1 MDVDGEVF
9 HGRVVGTKTADVIS
23 NQFSSA
29 VIAFPGRATDIYMDK
44 INADLSRWIIIFYFA
59 GAVIYLVREVLRHA
73 SLKSS
78 TVSKA

>member
-1 MDVDGEVF
+1 MKGQKRKRRDPV
-9 HGRVVGTKTADVIS
+9 
-23 NQFSSA
+23 
-29 VIAFPGRATDIYMDK
+29 MDK